1 MRLDGLSGGMEGSV
15 GVLIGSVAD
24 SALWTPMGW
33 GFSYSFFS
41 LAFLWRRGL
50 FAFFLGVDGRFEMI
64 ISALLGAFYCLI
76 LINFLIPPPPPKS
89 LFLLYYRLVWV
100 SLDPPGNNDDDIHG
114 NDAMGYGMGND
125 DT

>member
-1 MRLDGLSGGMEGSV
+1 
-15 GVLIGSVAD
+15 
-24 SALWTPMGW
+24 MGW

-76 LINFLIPPPPPKS
+76 LITFLIPPPPIE
-89 LFLLYYRLVWV
+89 LVLALLQACLGFFGPAW
-100 SLDPPGNNDDDIHG
+100 
-114 NDAMGYGMGND
+114 
-125 DT
+125 

>member
-1 MRLDGLSGGMEGSV
+1 
-15 GVLIGSVAD
+15 
-24 SALWTPMGW
+24 MGW

-76 LINFLIPPPPPKS
+76 LINFLIPPPHRACS
-89 LFLLYYRLVWV
+89 CSTTGLFGFLWTRLVTMMMIYMGTMQW
-100 SLDPPGNNDDDIHG
+100 
-114 NDAMGYGMGND
+114 AMGWGMMIHEMGWDRNGND
-125 DT
+125 DICAWLIWHIMYLI